1 MARKWSMEAAR
12 ALLRQW
18 NKRAVEASVQS
29 GGLTADLNAIEA
41 WLLDQRPETLEE
53 AERLLDLIVS
63 HEAGGGRGLEQLCRV
78 GGAVRNDVDPHRSR
92 VEHSFAPRAS
102 GPLAGRA

>member
-1 MARKWSMEAAR
+1 MEAAQ
-12 ALLRQW
+12 ALLKDW
-18 NKRAVEASVQS
+18 NNRTVEMSVRA
-29 GGLTADLNAIEA
+29 GGLTADLDAVEA
-41 WLLDQRPETLEE
+41 WLLDQRPETLAE

-63 HEAGGGRGLEQLCRV
+63 HQAGGGRGLEALCRV
-78 GGAVRNDVDPHRSR
+78 GGAVRNDVDAHRSR

>member
-1 MARKWSMEAAR
+1 MAQKWSMEAAQ
-12 ALLRQW
+12 ALLLQW
-18 NKRAVEASVQS
+18 NRRAVEASVQA
-29 GGLTADLNAIEA
+29 GGLTADLDAVAA

>member
-1 MARKWSMEAAR
+1 MAQEWTIGAAR

-18 NKRAVEASVQS
+18 TSRKVDRVVRA
-29 GGLTADLNAIEA
+29 GGLTVDLDALET
-41 WLLDQRPETLEE
+41 WLLDQEPASLAE
-53 AERLLDLIVS
+53 AERLLELIAT
-63 HEAGGGRGLEQLCRV
+63 HEAGAASDLGGLCRV

-92 VEHSFAPRAS
+92 VEVSFAPQAS

>member
-1 MARKWSMEAAR
+1 MAQKWSMEAAQ

-18 NKRAVEASVQS
+18 NNRAVEASVRA
-29 GGLTADLNAIEA
+29 GGLTVDLNAVEA
-41 WLLDQRPETLEE
+41 WLLDQRPDSLAE

-78 GGAVRNDVDPHRSR
+78 GGAVRNDVTPHRSR

>member
-1 MARKWSMEAAR
+1 MAQKWSMEAAQ

-18 NKRAVEASVQS
+18 NNRAVEASVRA
-29 GGLTADLNAIEA
+29 GGLTADLNAVEA
-41 WLLDQRPETLEE
+41 WLLDQRPDSLAE

-78 GGAVRNDVDPHRSR
+78 GGAVRNDVAPHRSR

>member
-1 MARKWSMEAAR
+1 MEAAQ

-18 NKRAVEASVQS
+18 NNRAVEASVRA
-29 GGLTADLNAIEA
+29 GGLTVDLNAVEA
-41 WLLDQRPETLEE
+41 WLLDQRPDSLAE

-78 GGAVRNDVDPHRSR
+78 GGAVRNDVTPHRSR